1 MQILTFIQ
9 EHSLLLLDITSTTLG
24 LIYLWLEYRA
34 SIWLWLVSIIMPAID
49 TVLYFK
55 AGLYADFGRAIY
67 YCLAAAYGYI
77 IWRCGKKGEEKE
89 LPISHFPTKYIV
101 PCLLVFI
108 VAWVVIYFIL
118 VKYTNSNVPIS
129 DSFVNALSVI
139 ALWALAQKYCEQW
152 FLWIIVDIVC
162 CALYAYKGIPFK
174 ACLYGLYAVIAVF
187 GYLRWKRLIVSQSLG

>member
-89 LPISHFPTKYIV
+89 LPISHFPHEIH
-101 PCLLVFI
+101 
-108 VAWVVIYFIL
+108 
-118 VKYTNSNVPIS
+118 S
-129 DSFVNALSVI
+129 ALS
-139 ALWALAQKYCEQW
+139 ASFY
-152 FLWIIVDIVC
+152 
-162 CALYAYKGIPFK
+162 
-174 ACLYGLYAVIAVF
+174 
-187 GYLRWKRLIVSQSLG
+187 SSLGCYIFYSGEVYQFKCSYQRQFRKCP